1 MTSVSKRT
9 DIVLSFAAGCVV
21 TTAMGLI
28 AVDVEAQKVL
38 FDTTTAVHICGA
50 DDGTLRMVDVSAPC
64 GPAQKSMFVKKA
76 ASDIDYNDQTQGKPK
91 SGNDATTSAT
101 DQKKLAD
108 LEQKIAE
115 LENGAN
121 REIAH
126 KVVAPF
132 WVIDRSGKLIFDVV
146 SEDAGPQ
153 ARLYDGSGQV
163 AVALAANSN
172 GGQISVGN
180 SSQRTY
186 VGVFGD
192 GAGVRILDA
201 SGGQSKPRVALGS
214 ESGRYRL
221 KILGGGGQSVAGI
234 GENTLGTGTAQ
245 VANAGG
251 EVKAVMAVDTGGNGS
266 FEIYNGGT
274 RLAKLSQGD
283 FGGGLLTLW
292 RSGGGSTPMVAAG
305 TTDKGNGLVQVGPNG
320 FKAGLGFFG
329 LPGSFIS
336 GK

>member
-1 MTSVSKRT
+1 MSSVFRRPE
-9 DIVLSFAAGCVV
+9 IIISFAAGCVV
-21 TTAMGLI
+21 TTIVGLI
-28 AVDVEAQKVL
+28 AVDVDAQKIL
-38 FDTTTAVHICGA
+38 FDATVAVHVCGA
-50 DDGTLRMVDVSAPC
+50 EGGTLRMVDVSAPC
-64 GPAQKSMFVKKA
+64 GPAEKSMLVKKA
-76 ASDIDYNDQTQGKPK
+76 GADIDYNDQTQGKPRA
-91 SGNDATTSAT
+91 GNDTTTSST
-101 DQKKLAD
+101 DQQKLAE
-108 LEQKIAE
+108 LEQKVAE
-115 LENGAN
+115 LENDAN

-163 AVALAANSN
+163 AVAMSASSN
-172 GGQISVGN
+172 GGQVSVGN
-180 SSQRTY
+180 SSSRTY

-192 GAGVRILDA
+192 GAGVRIRDA
-201 SGGQSKPRVALGS
+201 SGGESKPRVALGS
-214 ESGRYRL
+214 EGGRYKL
-221 KILGGGGQSVAGI
+221 KILGGGGQSIAGI

-251 EVKAVMAVDTGGNGS
+251 EVRAVMAVDTGGNGS
-266 FEIYNGGT
+266 FEVYNGGNH
-274 RLAKLSQGD
+274 LAKLSQGD

-292 RSGGGSTPMVAAG
+292 GAGGGSTPMVAAG
-305 TTDKGNGLVQVGPNG
+305 TTDKGKGLVQVGPNG